1 MTEANLISH
10 LASKL
15 DDAVEAT
22 LQVAPDRSEAYFAL
36 MSFALMSFALMSLR
50 INVTKPD
57 KETHF

>member
-1 MTEANLISH
+1 MTEANMTSH

-15 DDAVEAT
+15 GELVEAT

-36 MSFALMSFALMSLR
+36 MSFALMSLR
-50 INVTKPD
+50 INVRKPD